1 MRLARPIC
9 LTIALSLAL
18 TACITDP
25 QLPHLG
31 KYRISPGVPVLST
44 SPAIFVSAAAFKGH
58 RRHHDLSVLL
68 ESEVAR
74 AVENAGFRLAVRPGQ
89 ADYELST
96 ELRGWW
102 SPSARFALITLL
114 TLTVYTPL
122 DYKWILD
129 VELTEIA
136 GSSISSAHERGS
148 FRFETFGIVFFPATI
163 IAYHEL
169 VPPHWEKIARESALV
184 SADFLSGIKAE
195 AMEAATP

>member
-1 MRLARPIC
+1 MWLVRSTC
-9 LTIALSLAL
+9 LTIAVSLVL

-25 QLPHLG
+25 QFPRLG
-31 KYRISPGVPVLST
+31 RYQVSSSTPILST

-74 AVENAGFRLAVRPGQ
+74 AVEQAGFRLAMRPSE

-114 TLTVYTPL
+114 TLTAYTPL

-129 VELTEIA
+129 VELTEVS
-136 GSSISSAHERGS
+136 GSSIGSAHERGS

-163 IAYHEL
+163 IAYLEL
-169 VPPHWEKIARESALV
+169 VPDHWEEIARESAFV
-184 SADFLSGIKAE
+184 SADFLSGIKID
-195 AMEAATP
+195 AMETAPH